1 MKYTIAVLLAV
12 LLVSAS
18 LASASEKSPIR
29 EEQFLSKG
37 KKRVYYFFAPEGA
50 NASTPLPLVIPLL
63 GKGRDAKKAIERW
76 KELAL
81 RENFVVASPMAL
93 SRSGWGGADDGP
105 EFFRGFV
112 ESIKAKC
119 AINTQRIYLFGHK
132 ESASM
137 AIALGLIESEYYA
150 AVASNFGSL
159 DTFSY
164 RLIDAARRKIP
175 VAMMIGRDDPFFPL
189 ETIKAARDALNA
201 RSFPVEIILIPGH
214 DNDYNRGFDLVNR
227 TAWEFLKAHEL
238 P

>member
-1 MKYTIAVLLAV
+1 MKYAIAVLLAV
-12 LLVSAS
+12 LLVGSS
-18 LASASEKSPIR
+18 LASAPQKSPIR

-63 GKGRDAKKAIERW
+63 GKGRDAKQAIEKW
-76 KELAL
+76 QEIAT
-81 RENFVVASPMAL
+81 REKFIVASPMA
-93 SRSGWGGADDGP
+93 SNRSGWSGSLDGP

-112 ESIKAKC
+112 EAIKSKC
-119 AINTQRIYLFGHK
+119 AVNTQKIYLFGHK

-137 AIALGLIESEYYA
+137 AIALALIESEYYA
-150 AVASNFGSL
+150 AVSSNFGSL

-164 RLIDAARRKIP
+164 RLIDGARRKIP
-175 VAMMIGRDDPFFPL
+175 VAMMIGGDDPFFPL

-201 RSFPVEIILIPGH
+201 RSFPVEIIQIPGH
-214 DNDYNRGFDLVNR
+214 DNDYNKGFDLVNR
-227 TAWEFLKAHEL
+227 AAWDFLKAHEL